1 MNPEKLLSKHSLDN
15 GLTLNLWDCSRPV
28 AGDRWYVALEAR
40 IAIPVNQDT
49 LPPEL
54 RREAAAVAAALG
66 PQLIFSQRDERNFI
80 AAQEVPDLL
89 KEMATRAL
97 DLAGHYFGHPDF
109 PKKLVRQKY
118 AQHLARRRGEGF

>member
-1 MNPEKLLSKHSLDN
+1 MTPEKLLSRHSLDN

-54 RREAAAVAAALG
+54 SREAAAVAAALG
-66 PQLIFSQRDERNFI
+66 PELIFSQRDERNFI
-80 AAQEVPDLL
+80 AAQEAPGLL
-89 KEMATRAL
+89 KEMAARAL
-97 DLAGHYFGHPDF
+97 DLAARYFGHLDF
-109 PKKLVRQKY
+109 ARKLIRQKY
-118 AQHLARRRGEGF
+118 AQHLERRRGQGF